1 MRTPRDVA
9 PGTALG
15 RRLARPAALLAGLA
29 AALAATA
36 LGPDLALA
44 QTKTPSPA
52 ATRAKPTAPAATQ
65 PAPAAA
71 RPAVPGGPAL
81 IILIQNTLL
90 ALNHANLTGNYSVL
104 RDLAAPAF
112 QSVNTPASLAE
123 NFTDLRRRNIDLSPI
138 VLFQPKLVR
147 QPAIDDKG
155 LLRIVGYFDTRP
167 EQVQFELL
175 YARLGVQWRLFG
187 LGVQTVPAQAAAGKA
202 APAEKEAAA
211 PAKKK

>member
-1 MRTPRDVA
+1 MRISRGVA

-15 RRLARPAALLAGLA
+15 RTSSRPAALLAVLA
-29 AALAATA
+29 VALATPA
-36 LGPDLALA
+36 LAPRPALA
-44 QTKTPSPA
+44 QTKTPPPA
-52 ATRAKPTAPAATQ
+52 AAQ

-71 RPAVPGGPAL
+71 QPAVPSGPAL
-81 IILIQNTLL
+81 MILIQNTLL
-90 ALNHANLTGNYSVL
+90 ALNHANLPGNYSVL
-104 RDLAAPAF
+104 RELATPAF

-147 QPAIDDKG
+147 EPAIDDKG

-175 YARLGVQWRLFG
+175 FARLGPQWRLFG
-187 LGVQTVPAQAAAGKA
+187 LGVQTVPAQTAANQPPAGKA